1 MRRRAKGTAAPH
13 VVQYP
18 YLGQRGL
25 QGHSCLVDQGPCP
38 RLTTP
43 ANAEPGGVES
53 VCSFRFRQRDRQ
65 LTFAIVRLESGRSPL
80 TELCYPLSPARAW

>member
-43 ANAEPGGVES
+43 ANAEPWRRGISLLVQIS
-53 VCSFRFRQRDRQ
+53 
-65 LTFAIVRLESGRSPL
+65 TA
-80 TELCYPLSPARAW
+80 